1 MAVERKTI
9 IATVKADTAQAEKG
23 LGNVKKELKGVADE
37 SKGGSFSKLSENLTN
52 ISPAA
57 NKATQGISGLKTG
70 LDILRANPIIAVIT
84 VLVGLVIALFQ
95 PFKKMEGVSDSLGKA
110 WGQLSGIFNTFI
122 TKILT
127 PLIDGFVYLVD
138 LFTNSVIG
146 ILDALGVTS
155 KETAER
161 FGEITEALDDLED
174 AQKDSAI
181 AMAESNRKLQEAR
194 EIASDANVPIKER
207 VAALKEAARIEKEEL
222 DKVVKLNQ
230 MKAQLTMESIAMEL
244 GARQGLIDMIRSG
257 SIEQLKAARAELA
270 SMKNVDKEKLY
281 ALDAQIIAAEDAL
294 AKSAKIGKK
303 TQKEITSLEKEE
315 SDKREAIA
323 KEHANKMKAAKDKE
337 NAEKLAA
344 EKKFQEDYKKL
355 ILDGLKAVE
364 DAKKV
369 LFGQT
374 KEFELAELKKRYDEE
389 IKKAREAGLGTMAIR
404 DAFNKER
411 EALDEKY
418 KKQAEAKEIEEKK
431 LKDEA
436 DKVKNEQMT
445 AKGIAANQ
453 VAIDRLVGHFAQVKQ
468 VEQDAANA
476 RIAIEEQLLLQR
488 QQLQE
493 VTNGLLQNASAI
505 FGKETAAGKGIA
517 IAQALINTYAGATDA
532 LRAKSTLPS
541 PFDVVAKIAN
551 VSAVLATGFKSI
563 KAITAVQVPN
573 AGGASSGATPSIAAP
588 VTPQQA
594 STQLNAASIQ
604 GIGNAAAG
612 GINRTFVLE
621 SDINN
626 NSERQRRLN
635 RAARL
640 N

>member
-1 MAVERKTI
+1 MADERKTI

-23 LGNVKKELKGVADE
+23 LNNVKKELKGVANE
-37 SKGGSFSKLSENLTN
+37 SNFSKLSDNLTS

-57 NKATQGISGLKTG
+57 NKATQGINGLKMG

-84 VLVGLVIALFQ
+84 ILVGLVIALFQ
-95 PFKKMEGVSDSLGKA
+95 PFKKMEAVSDSLGKV

-127 PLIDGFVYLVD
+127 PLIDGFVFLVD
-138 LFTNSVIG
+138 LFSNSLISV
-146 ILDALGVTS
+146 LDALGITS
-155 KETAER
+155 KETADR

-174 AQKDSAI
+174 AEKDSAI

-194 EIASDANVPIKER
+194 EIAGDANVPIKER

-222 DKVVKLNQ
+222 DKVVKMNQ
-230 MKAQLTMESIAMEL
+230 LKAQLTMESIAMEL
-244 GARQGLIDMIRSG
+244 GARAELIAMIRSG
-257 SIEQLKAARAELA
+257 SLEQLKAARAELA

-281 ALDAQIIAAEDAL
+281 ALDAQIIAAEEAA

-303 TQKEITSLEKEE
+303 TQKEITALEKEE
-315 SDKREAIA
+315 SDKRAAIA
-323 KEHANKMKAAKDKE
+323 KEAADKARVAKEKE

-344 EKKFQEDYKKL
+344 EKKFQEEYKKL

-389 IKKAREAGLGTMAIR
+389 IKKAQEAGLSTMFIR
-404 DAFNKER
+404 DAFKKEVQ
-411 EALDEKY
+411 AIDDKY
-418 KKQAEAKEIEEKK
+418 KKIAEAKEVEDKK
-431 LKDEA
+431 TKDEKTKI
-436 DKVKNEQMT
+436 DNETMT
-445 AKGIAANQ
+445 AKGVAANQ
-453 VAIDRLVGHFAQVKQ
+453 AGIDRMVNHFAKMKQ

-476 RIAIEEQLLLQR
+476 RIAIEEKLLLQR

-493 VTNGLLQNASAI
+493 LSNSILQNATAL

-517 IAQALINTYAGATDA
+517 IAQALINTYTGATDA

-551 VSAVLATGFKSI
+551 VAAVLATGFKSI
-563 KAITAVQVPN
+563 KAITSVQVPGV
-573 AGGASSGATPSIAAP
+573 GGGGGGATPAITAP

-612 GINRTFVLE
+612 GVNRTFVLE